1 MNRGSQALSRD
12 FASARGRQHELAV
25 KTGISQ
31 SWLSRIAAGTALP
44 NRPQSLAIEKETGIA
59 PAWYD
64 EPALVEAAEAAGQ

>member
-1 MNRGSQALSRD
+1 MNRGSQALARE
-12 FASARGRQHELAV
+12 FASARGAQHELAV

-59 PAWYD
+59 PSWYD
-64 EPALVEAAEAAGQ
+64 EPAAEPAEAAGQ